1 MMNNTSLNSVT
12 KIQNLIYNPS
22 SYEVGN
28 KGMLFSLY
36 AYSNYPSIL
45 YNSSV
50 FEIKAFQVTT
60 TKPSPSAL
68 GGNTTST
75 ELKLVRCGDRFVP
88 YLGNDTSNILFLPL
102 TLWIN
107 STDYKVGGNLFSAE
121 YNYVEIKVR

>member
-1 MMNNTSLNSVT
+1 M
-12 KIQNLIYNPS
+12 
-22 SYEVGN
+22 
-28 KGMLFSLY
+28 
-36 AYSNYPSIL
+36 

-75 ELKLVRCGDRFVP
+75 ELKLIQCGDRFAP

-107 STDYKVGGNLFSAE
+107 NTDYKVGGNFFSAE
-121 YNYVEIKVR
+121 HNYVEIKVR